1 MRKRKTVEEK
11 PWGTSEV
18 LEERKLYK
26 LKEMVVKPGERFSYQ
41 SHHQRTEILTVVS
54 GEGIIT
60 LEDQELDVFPGRSFF
75 IPKEA
80 KHRVQCN
87 GKKPLVLVEL
97 QVGNNLSEKD
107 IVRYDDD
114 YGRE

>member
-1 MRKRKTVEEK
+1 MRKQKKVEQK

-18 LEERKLYK
+18 LEKRALYK
-26 LKEMVVKPGERFSYQ
+26 LKEIVVNPGERFSYQ
-41 SHHQRTEILTVVS
+41 SHHQRTEILTIVS

-60 LEDQELDVFPGRSFF
+60 LEGQGLDVFPGRSFF

-87 GKKPLVLVEL
+87 GKKPLVLIEL
-97 QVGNNLSEKD
+97 QVGNNLNEKD

-114 YGRE
+114 YGRK